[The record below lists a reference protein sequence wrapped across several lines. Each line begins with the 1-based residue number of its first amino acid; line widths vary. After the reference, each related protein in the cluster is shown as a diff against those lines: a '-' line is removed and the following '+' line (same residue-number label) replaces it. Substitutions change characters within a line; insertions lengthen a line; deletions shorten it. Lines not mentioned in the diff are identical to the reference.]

1 MVFVHVLEMLGA
13 VFMAL
18 SAVVVTAVLG
28 WIFLKAK
35 LR

>member
-1 MVFVHVLEMLGA
+1 MPFVHVLEMLGA
-13 VFMAL
+13 VFVTV
-18 SAVVVTAVLG
+18 SAVVVTAVAG